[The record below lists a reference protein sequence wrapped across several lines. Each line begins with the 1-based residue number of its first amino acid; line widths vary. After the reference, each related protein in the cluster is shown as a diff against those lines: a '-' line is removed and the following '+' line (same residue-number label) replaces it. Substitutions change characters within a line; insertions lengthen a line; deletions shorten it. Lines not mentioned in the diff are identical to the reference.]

1 MSKKLKRVFDIIFSI
16 LLIIPLIPI
25 WIIIAIL
32 SIISNFDLNFLYSDT
47 RVFENQKKFKT
58 LKFRTMQKNA
68 NQKINIDKESR
79 KGNFYKNTPLTSN
92 LFTPFGK
99 FLERFQL
106 NETLQILLILNGNM
120 SFVGNRPL
128 PLNIYENLLLNF
140 KNANKI
146 YDAPAGLTGASQ
158 IIGKHNLSTE
168 KRINIEILYCKLYQT
183 NKKLILID
191 IIIILLTIKVII
203 TNKYVS
209 YDLVKKLLSE

>member
-32 SIISNFDLNFLYSDT
+32 SIIINFDLNFLYSDT

-68 NQKINIDKESR
+68 NQIINIDKESR

-209 YDLVKKLLSE
+209 YDLEKKLLSE